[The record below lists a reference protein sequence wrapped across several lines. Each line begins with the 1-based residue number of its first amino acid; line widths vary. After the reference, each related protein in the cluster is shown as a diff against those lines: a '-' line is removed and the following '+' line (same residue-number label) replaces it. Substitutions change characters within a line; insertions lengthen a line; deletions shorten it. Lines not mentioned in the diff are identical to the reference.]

1 VTAVVA
7 TTATIAEE
15 ACRRIRVEYDLLP
28 AVFDPESARPTGAPA
43 LHPELLH
50 TDRVAEAGRNVIV
63 SIHDGIGGD
72 PDDALARSAVTI
84 TGTWG
89 TQRVSHA
96 QLETHGTL
104 GRLDDDGRLIL
115 RTSSKVPLLV
125 RDELCALLGL
135 PQDRVWV
142 LTRRV
147 GGGFG
152 GKQEILT
159 EDLVALA
166 VLRTGRPVSYEMSRR
181 EEFQRTSVRH
191 PMRVTVSLGAGR
203 DGVLTAMKIDVL
215 SDTGAYGNHCLGVLF
230 HGCAES
236 ISLYRCPVKRLDAE
250 VVYTNNTRSGAFRG
264 YGLGQVIFGIESAMD
279 ELAIRLGIDP
289 FELRRINA
297 VRNGDPLIVAH
308 PEPEEDLVWGSYGL
322 DQCLDLVQAAL
333 ERGNDVS
340 PPTGRQ

>member
-1 VTAVVA
+1 MVA

-215 SDTGAYGNHCLGVLF
+215 SDTGAYGNHSLGVLF

-289 FELRRINA
+289 LNSVESTLSGTAIR
-297 VRNGDPLIVAH
+297 
-308 PEPEEDLVWGSYGL
+308 
-322 DQCLDLVQAAL
+322 
-333 ERGNDVS
+333 
-340 PPTGRQ
+340 

>member
-1 VTAVVA
+1 MYK
-7 TTATIAEE
+7 
-15 ACRRIRVEYDLLP
+15 R
-28 AVFDPESARPTGAPA
+28 
-43 LHPELLH
+43 
-50 TDRVAEAGRNVIV
+50 
-63 SIHDGIGGD
+63 
-72 PDDALARSAVTI
+72 
-84 TGTWG
+84 
-89 TQRVSHA
+89 

-147 GGGFG
+147 SGGFG

-215 SDTGAYGNHCLGVLF
+215 SDTGAYGNHSLGLLF

-236 ISLYRCPVKRLDAE
+236 ISLYRCPGEEARRGSGVHQQHPSGP
-250 VVYTNNTRSGAFRG
+250 SGAT
-264 YGLGQVIFGIESAMD
+264 S
-279 ELAIRLGIDP
+279 
-289 FELRRINA
+289 
-297 VRNGDPLIVAH
+297 
-308 PEPEEDLVWGSYGL
+308 S
-322 DQCLDLVQAAL
+322 
-333 ERGNDVS
+333 
-340 PPTGRQ
+340 GR